1 MSTRTEMK
9 HLRRLLDASDL
20 DLLLR
25 TEPAELIGC
34 ILWMNRAPRYRNGLD
49 AILLTAS
56 LLEVRAHRN
65 RGVRSRILPVS
76 SPEHP
81 ASSD

>member
-9 HLRRLLDASDL
+9 HLRRLLDANDL
-20 DLLLR
+20 DLLLMA
-25 TEPAELIGC
+25 EPGELIGC
-34 ILWMNRAPRYRNGLD
+34 ILRMNRAPRYRNALD

-65 RGVRSRILPVS
+65 RGVRARVRPVS

>member
-1 MSTRTEMK
+1 MK
-9 HLRRLLDASDL
+9 HLRRLLDANDL
-20 DLLLR
+20 ELLLK
-25 TEPAELIGC
+25 TEPDQLIGC
-34 ILWMNRAPRYRNGLD
+34 ILCMNRAPRYHNALD

-65 RGVRSRILPVS
+65 RGIRARVHPVS

>member
-34 ILWMNRAPRYRNGLD
+34 ILCMNRAPRYRNGLD

-56 LLEVRAHRN
+56 LLEVRAHRS
-65 RGVRSRILPVS
+65 RGLCIRPGAVS